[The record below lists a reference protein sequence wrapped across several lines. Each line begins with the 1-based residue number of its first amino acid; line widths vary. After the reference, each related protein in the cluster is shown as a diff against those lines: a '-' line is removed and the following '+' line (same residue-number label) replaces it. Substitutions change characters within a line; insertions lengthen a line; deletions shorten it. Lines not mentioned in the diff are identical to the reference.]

1 MALILLPRVLWTILK
16 VLQKFEISHLSVE
29 VPNIKIWTLL
39 SFSRDFLRFISCFLQ
54 MTIVVLPR
62 ALKTISTILYKIGI
76 GQFGAKVTNIAIWV
90 LFSLSYKFFYFSP
103 IFLQMAIISLLMIFK
118 VNLKTLRKFEI
129 SHLSVEVIN
138 INIWVSRSHNFLY
151 CS

>member
-103 IFLQMAIISLLMIFK
+103 IFYKWPSYRFSWFSKWIWKLFE
-118 VNLKTLRKFEI
+118 NLKLVILVLRWLI
-129 SHLSVEVIN
+129 ST
-138 INIWVSRSHNFLY
+138 FG
-151 CS
+151 